1 MLRSPAV
8 RPAAGQARGTLTG
21 GLAAGLVAATLV
33 LTACGDGDADRLAAP
48 ASPATHRATSPAA
61 PTDESVTPTP
71 SAVADPASS
80 ATDEAAA
87 APDATSVPAT
97 TAGDLDARDL
107 PAPPDLGPGWTRYA
121 DPGTAEDGYR
131 GNGSWVRA
139 RDSADVARALL
150 PIGCTGR
157 LPRLPVPRYALE
169 ATYRGPGGAPAA
181 ALVLA
186 FRDDATARAFVD
198 EVASLGEACPA
209 PAGGVAA
216 DDPMVTVVTQARVS
230 ATMVLQRR
238 RELGVGAGPWLWSEA
253 VVGEGRRVGLL
264 AVASRPGQDDR
275 PDLAVLGRA
284 VHASVAR

>member
-1 MLRSPAV
+1 M
-8 RPAAGQARGTLTG
+8 
-21 GLAAGLVAATLV
+21 
-33 LTACGDGDADRLAAP
+33 
-48 ASPATHRATSPAA
+48 
-61 PTDESVTPTP
+61 
-71 SAVADPASS
+71 
-80 ATDEAAA
+80 
-87 APDATSVPAT
+87 SVPAT
-97 TAGDLDARDL
+97 TAGDLDARDV

-139 RDSADVARALL
+139 RDSAEVARALL

-186 FRDDATARAFVD
+186 FRDDAAAQAFLAGM
-198 EVASLGEACPA
+198 ASLGDACPA
-209 PAGGVAA
+209 PGGGVAA
-216 DDPMVTVVTQARVS
+216 DDPMVTVVTQARVT
-230 ATMVLQRR
+230 ATTVLQRR

-264 AVASRPGQDDR
+264 AVASRPGRDDP

>member
-8 RPAAGQARGTLTG
+8 RPAAGQARGTLAG

-48 ASPATHRATSPAA
+48 ATPAAHRATSPAA
-61 PTDESVTPTP
+61 PTSGSVTPTP
-71 SAVADPASS
+71 SAVADTAS
-80 ATDEAAA
+80 ATDQAEA

-97 TAGDLDARDL
+97 TAGDLDARAV
-107 PAPPDLGPGWTRYA
+107 PAPPDLGPGWKRYA

-139 RDSADVARALL
+139 RDSADVASALL
-150 PIGCTGR
+150 PLGCTGR

-186 FRDDATARAFVD
+186 FRDETTARAFVAGM
-198 EVASLGEACPA
+198 ASLGDACLA

-216 DDPMVTVVTQARVS
+216 EDPMVTVVTQGRVS
-230 ATMVLQRR
+230 ATTVLQRR
-238 RELGVGAGPWLWSEA
+238 RELGVGAGQWLWSEA

-264 AVASRPGQDDR
+264 AVASRPGRDDP